1 MKILKKEKDVSFE
14 REDNV
19 AGHAAEIIESND
31 YLLWFQGRME
41 YGPRALGDRSI
52 VGNSSS
58 ESVKD
63 KLNTYVKQREWYQPF
78 APSMLEEE
86 AVRLL
91 EDVKGSD
98 RFMTMGY
105 RVKESAREVMKSVV
119 HVDMTARP
127 QMVGSENKAYRELLK
142 SVKKR
147 SGYGVVLNTS
157 FNIHG
162 MPIVASPED
171 ALDTLKKTSS
181 RYMFIG
187 NYFIENKKAKKGR
200 R

>member
-1 MKILKKEKDVSFE
+1 MAD
-14 REDNV
+14 
-19 AGHAAEIIESND
+19 HAAEIIESND

-58 ESVKD
+58 DSVKD

-86 AVRLL
+86 AERLL
-91 EDVKGSD
+91 EDVKGTD

-105 RVKESAREVMKSVV
+105 KVKESAEEIMKSVV

-127 QMVGSENKAYRELLK
+127 QMVGSENKKYRELLR

-171 ALDTLKKTSS
+171 ALDTLKKTDS

-187 NYFIENKKAKKGR
+187 NYFVENKKAKKGR
-200 R
+200 